1 MLIHADCRQR
11 YKVVPII
18 VKSWC
23 VPQGEQAVACSNCQH
38 TTD

>member
-1 MLIHADCRQR
+1 MKASDCKQR

-23 VPQGEQAVACSNCQH
+23 VPQGEQAIACPNCQH